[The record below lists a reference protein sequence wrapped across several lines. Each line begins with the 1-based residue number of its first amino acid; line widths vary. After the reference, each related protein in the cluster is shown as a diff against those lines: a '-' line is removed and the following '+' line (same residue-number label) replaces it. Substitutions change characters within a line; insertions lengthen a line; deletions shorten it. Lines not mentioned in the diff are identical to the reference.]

1 MAETTF
7 TGQTVR
13 LGQFEIR
20 EDQLIEGI
28 TATDCL
34 ILGPAVVVLHG
45 CTLDRCTWEHPGTDI
60 GSILWRFPKAPEVV
74 GCLVLANCNFVRCNF
89 RGVGI
94 AGTPE
99 MLADWRQKLAP
110 TPASKA
116 KAAPK
121 AHDHDHDH
129 PHEH

>member
-1 MAETTF
+1 MAETTYQS
-7 TGQTVR
+7 QTVR

-20 EDQLIEGI
+20 EDQMVEGI

-34 ILGPAVVVLHG
+34 ILGPQVVVLHG
-45 CTLDRCTWEHPGTDI
+45 CTLDHCSWEHPGTDI

-74 GCLVLANCNFVRCNF
+74 GCLVLINCTFVRCNF

-99 MLADWRQKLAP
+99 MLADWRRQLAP
-110 TPASKA
+110 VSGA
-116 KAAPK
+116 KKTSSQPGHEG
-121 AHDHDHDH
+121 HDHD
-129 PHEH
+129 